1 MKNNKLARLALVVPC
16 YNEQEVLPST
26 NTTLQNVLRTLID
39 KDLISDDSYILYVN
53 DGSKDE
59 TWNII
64 EKFHEESNLVDGIKL
79 SRNKGHQN
87 ALMAGLMYAK
97 DNCDCAISID
107 ADLQDD
113 VNVIEQMVNEY
124 LNGSQIVYGV
134 RNSRDT
140 DSFFKRKTAT
150 MFYKLMEKLGAKTI
164 YNHADFR
171 LMSSRAL
178 QELASFNE
186 VNLFLRGIVTELG
199 FKVSTVKYDRLERQL
214 GESKYPFSKMLSL
227 AFEGITSF
235 SIKPVMIV
243 VYTGAVL
250 LILGFLAILTVIIY
264 SFFAFFNVAWFIVSI
279 MSLFTGMNLLAIGLV
294 GIYVGKNYMETKSRP
309 RYIIETVLIHR

>member
-199 FKVSTVKYDRLERQL
+199 FKVSIVKYDRLERQL

>member
-79 SRNKGHQN
+79 SRNRGHQN

-199 FKVSTVKYDRLERQL
+199 FKVSIVKYDRLERQL

>member
-26 NTTLQNVLRTLID
+26 NTTLQKVLRTLID

-124 LNGSQIVYGV
+124 LNGNQIVYGV

>member
-1 MKNNKLARLALVVPC
+1 MRNNKLARLTLVVPC

-26 NTTLQNVLRTLID
+26 NTILQNALKTLIE
-39 KDLISDDSYILYVN
+39 KGLISDDSYILYVN
-53 DGSKDE
+53 DGSKDD

-64 EKFHEESNLVDGIKL
+64 TKFHEESNLVNGIKL
-79 SRNKGHQN
+79 SRNRGHQN

-113 VNVIEQMVNEY
+113 VNVIEQMINEY
-124 LNGSQIVYGV
+124 LDGSQIVYGV
-134 RNSRDT
+134 RNSRDN

-199 FKVSTVKYDRLERQL
+199 FKTSIVKYDRLERQM
-214 GESKYPFSKMLSL
+214 GESKYPLSKMLSL

-243 VYTGAVL
+243 VYTGIVL
-250 LILGFLAILTVIIY
+250 AILGFLAILTVIIY

-279 MSLFTGMNLLAIGLV
+279 LSLFTGMNLIAIGLV
-294 GIYVGKNYMETKSRP
+294 GVYVGKNYMETKARP

>member
-26 NTTLQNVLRTLID
+26 NTTLQKVLRTLID

-199 FKVSTVKYDRLERQL
+199 FKVSIVKYDRLERQL

>member
-1 MKNNKLARLALVVPC
+1 MRNNKLARLTLVVPC

-26 NTTLQNVLRTLID
+26 NTILQNALKTLIE
-39 KDLISDDSYILYVN
+39 KGLISDDSYILYVN
-53 DGSKDE
+53 DGSKDD

-64 EKFHEESNLVDGIKL
+64 IRFHEESNLVNGIKL
-79 SRNKGHQN
+79 SRNRGHQN

-113 VNVIEQMVNEY
+113 VNVIEQMINEY
-124 LNGSQIVYGV
+124 LDGSQIVYGV
-134 RNSRDT
+134 RNSRDN

-199 FKVSTVKYDRLERQL
+199 FKTSIVKYDRLERQM
-214 GESKYPFSKMLSL
+214 GESKYPLSKMLSL

-243 VYTGAVL
+243 VYTGIVL
-250 LILGFLAILTVIIY
+250 AILGFLAILTVIIY

-279 MSLFTGMNLLAIGLV
+279 LSLFTGMNLIAIGLV
-294 GIYVGKNYMETKSRP
+294 GVYVGKNYMETKARP

>member
-26 NTTLQNVLRTLID
+26 NTTLQNVLNTLIG

-124 LNGSQIVYGV
+124 LGGSQIVYGV

-199 FKVSTVKYDRLERQL
+199 FKVSIVKYDRLERQL

>member
-199 FKVSTVKYDRLERQL
+199 FKVSIVKYDRLERQL

-235 SIKPVMIV
+235 SIKPIMIV

>member
-199 FKVSTVKYDRLERQL
+199 FKVSIVKYDRLERQL

-250 LILGFLAILTVIIY
+250 LILGFLAILTVVIY

>member
-26 NTTLQNVLRTLID
+26 NTTLQNVLRTLIG

-199 FKVSTVKYDRLERQL
+199 FKVSIVKYDRLERQL

-235 SIKPVMIV
+235 SIKPIMIV

>member
-26 NTTLQNVLRTLID
+26 NTTLQNVLMTLID

-199 FKVSTVKYDRLERQL
+199 FKVSIVKYDRLERQL

>member
-79 SRNKGHQN
+79 SRNRGHQN

-124 LNGSQIVYGV
+124 LGGSQIVYGV

-199 FKVSTVKYDRLERQL
+199 FKVSIVKYDRLERQL

>member
-26 NTTLQNVLRTLID
+26 NTTLQNVLNTLIG

-124 LNGSQIVYGV
+124 LGGSQIVYGV

-199 FKVSTVKYDRLERQL
+199 FKTSIVKYDRLERQL

>member
-1 MKNNKLARLALVVPC
+1 
-16 YNEQEVLPST
+16 
-26 NTTLQNVLRTLID
+26 
-39 KDLISDDSYILYVN
+39 
-53 DGSKDE
+53 
-59 TWNII
+59 
-64 EKFHEESNLVDGIKL
+64 
-79 SRNKGHQN
+79 
-87 ALMAGLMYAK
+87 
-97 DNCDCAISID
+97 
-107 ADLQDD
+107 
-113 VNVIEQMVNEY
+113 NEY

-199 FKVSTVKYDRLERQL
+199 FKTSIVKYDRLERQL

-243 VYTGAVL
+243 VYTGTVL
-250 LILGFLAILTVIIY
+250 MILGFLAILTVVIY

>member
-79 SRNKGHQN
+79 SRNRGHQN

-140 DSFFKRKTAT
+140 
-150 MFYKLMEKLGAKTI
+150 
-164 YNHADFR
+164 
-171 LMSSRAL
+171 
-178 QELASFNE
+178 
-186 VNLFLRGIVTELG
+186 
-199 FKVSTVKYDRLERQL
+199 
-214 GESKYPFSKMLSL
+214 ESLIML
-227 AFEGITSF
+227 I
-235 SIKPVMIV
+235 
-243 VYTGAVL
+243 
-250 LILGFLAILTVIIY
+250 
-264 SFFAFFNVAWFIVSI
+264 FA
-279 MSLFTGMNLLAIGLV
+279 
-294 GIYVGKNYMETKSRP
+294 
-309 RYIIETVLIHR
+309 

>member
-26 NTTLQNVLRTLID
+26 NTTLQKVLRTLID